1 MAVTDL
7 HEFLVAL
14 SKHKSLREAFDRDP
28 HNVGVDAGLS
38 GSEIDLLKSNNEA
51 KIRTYLGQEFSDA
64 SMIKV
69 KP

>member
-14 SKHKSLREAFDRDP
+14 SKHKSLREAFAREP
-28 HNVGVDAGLS
+28 NNVGVDAGLS
-38 GSEIDLLKSNNEA
+38 GSEIDLLKGNDEA
-51 KIRTYLGQEFSDA
+51 KIRTYLGQEFADA

>member
-7 HEFLVAL
+7 HEFLIAL
-14 SKHKSLREAFDRDP
+14 SKHKSLREAFEKDP
-28 HNVGVDAGLS
+28 KGVGVDAGLS

-51 KIRTYLGQEFSDA
+51 NIRAYLGQEFSDA
-64 SMIKV
+64 SMIQV

>member
-7 HEFLVAL
+7 HEFLIAL
-14 SKHKSLREAFDRDP
+14 SKHKSLREAFEKDP
-28 HNVGVDAGLS
+28 EGVGGDAGLS
-38 GSEIDLLKSNNEA
+38 GGEISLLQSNDEG

-64 SMIKV
+64 SMIQV